1 MKLKKNNQKTDTKYQ
16 PSQPEATDQ
25 TCDPDYKTK
34 ITSLNTT

>member
-1 MKLKKNNQKTDTKYQ
+1 MKLKKNNHKTDTKYQ
-16 PSQPEATDQ
+16 PSQPEPTDQ